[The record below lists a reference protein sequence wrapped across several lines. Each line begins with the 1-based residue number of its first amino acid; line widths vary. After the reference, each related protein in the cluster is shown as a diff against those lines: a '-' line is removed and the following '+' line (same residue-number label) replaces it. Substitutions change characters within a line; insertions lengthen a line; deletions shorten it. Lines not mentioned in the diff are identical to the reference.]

1 MEENFSIGIIGGK
14 GKMGE
19 FFKNFFEKKGY
30 RVLISDRETN
40 LTNIELVKNSKMI
53 LISVPMDVFPQV
65 VKEISPY
72 IKRGH
77 WVMDVCSL
85 KLEPY
90 KVMREFLREGEVIAT
105 HPLFGPY
112 EKSLSQKTIAYF
124 PIRGKNFLSWFKK
137 TMTEEGVYLIKIPPK
152 KHDQMMAL
160 IQVINHFW
168 LILLGRLIIEARFDL
183 ETLVNL
189 STPSFIRQLDILKR
203 LAYQEADLY
212 AKIQLENPW
221 GKKLRNLLLKTCKKM
236 VKEFDSLQ
244 GEERFKS
251 YFNEVKTLAKNLEFL
266 LRNRSFD

>member
-1 MEENFSIGIIGGK
+1 MEENFTIGIIGGK

-30 RVLISDRETN
+30 KVLISDKETS
-40 LTNIELVKNSKMI
+40 LTNVELVKNSKMI
-53 LISVPMDVFPQV
+53 LISVPINVFPQV
-65 VKEISPY
+65 VEEISPY
-72 IKRGH
+72 VKEKH
-77 WVMDVCSL
+77 WVMDICSL

-90 KVMREFLREGEVIAT
+90 KVMKKFLRKGEILAT

-112 EKSLSQKTIAYF
+112 EKSLNQKTIAYF
-124 PIRGKNFLSWFKK
+124 PIRGKKFTDWFKK
-137 TMTEEGVYLIKIPPK
+137 IMTEEGVKLIKISPK

-168 LILLGRLIIEARFDL
+168 LILLGKLIIGSKFYLR
-183 ETLVNL
+183 TLVNL

-221 GKKLRNLLLKTCKKM
+221 GKKLRNFLLKNCKTL
-236 VKEFDSLQ
+236 VKEFSSIYAEEKFKEYFNQVKLLASFFARLL
-244 GEERFKS
+244 EERF
-251 YFNEVKTLAKNLEFL
+251 FN
-266 LRNRSFD
+266 